1 MLLLVVDHLR
11 IEILFEDVLVTLQ
24 NADLAVLII
33 DLLLHQDNLVA
44 ELRLVV
50 DVDLFFFLD
59 FVDNSLDLCDHLV
72 KLWKVNTS
80 LRFFLAL
87 LFDLEADAVDFGKD
101 GG

>member
-1 MLLLVVDHLR
+1 MYSLG
-11 IEILFEDVLVTLQ
+11 
-24 NADLAVLII
+24 
-33 DLLLHQDNLVA
+33 
-44 ELRLVV
+44 
-50 DVDLFFFLD
+50 FFLD
-59 FVDNSLDLCDHLV
+59 FVDNSFDLCDHLV